1 MKTNYKN
8 IFLIAMILIVSVGC
22 IQSKKKDR
30 SGLSALVLR
39 NWSNGTATDK
49 YTNGSLVILSRADL
63 SNLSFTGQCF
73 DTFTLNGIV
82 VSPSNYYNT
91 VAGGAGGALNTN
103 VKKYALSTSN
113 CSALS
118 FTGTTNTNL
127 GSSTQRPNTSDGFTF
142 KMYTCDPN
150 NNPCARAAI
159 TASGF

>member
-1 MKTNYKN
+1 MDLLLYSLALTFQ
-8 IFLIAMILIVSVGC
+8 IF
-22 IQSKKKDR
+22 
-30 SGLSALVLR
+30 
-39 NWSNGTATDK
+39 T
-49 YTNGSLVILSRADL
+49 
-63 SNLSFTGQCF
+63 
-73 DTFTLNGIV
+73 
-82 VSPSNYYNT
+82 SPSNYYNT
-91 VAGGAGGALNTN
+91 LAGGAGGALNTN